1 MQQYQDL
8 VRQVLADG
16 HFKGDRTGTG
26 TRSIFGAQMRFDL
39 SKGFPLCTTKKVP
52 FRSVLSE
59 LLWFL
64 MGSTNVNDLRAI
76 LHGEEFRNDWS
87 KKTIWDDNAVNQ
99 GQALGYEDGELG
111 PVYGAQWVHWKTQW
125 TQPIPKL
132 RDGLQKTYLNV
143 ANGKN
148 KEHHPLKKVWEGMI
162 ARCYDKN
169 SISYPL
175 YGGRGVYVCDPWL
188 EFEVFAQDVA
198 WLKNYDK
205 KEASGD
211 SFEYQLDK
219 DILGDGYEYSPARC
233 MWATAKENV
242 EATLRT
248 VYTVEKDGEEYQ
260 FTNITDFC
268 RLHSVEPKNF
278 SDLWTGNKNA
288 KTRGGFRLV
297 GIEHLAPPQRV
308 GEINQILQVIHEIKT
323 NPNSRR
329 LVVSAWNVMDLNR
342 MALPPCHCLFQFYVH
357 DGKLSCQ
364 LYQRSADL
372 FLGVP
377 FNIASY
383 ALLVHIIA
391 QVCNLQAGEFIWT
404 GGDVHL
410 YENHVDQAYELLS
423 REPRSLPT
431 LVMKNRLQDFDQFT
445 MDDFAVVGYDPHPT
459 IKAPMAI

>member
-64 MGSTNVNDLRAI
+64 MGSANVNVLRGI
-76 LHGEEFRNDWS
+76 LHGGENMDSTDPKHR
-87 KKTIWDDNAVNQ
+87 TIWDDNYENQAV
-99 GQALGYEDGELG
+99 ALGYGGGDLG
-111 PVYGAQWVHWKTQW
+111 PIYGSQWRNWF
-125 TQPIPKL
+125 
-132 RDGLQKTYLNV
+132 
-143 ANGKN
+143 
-148 KEHHPLKKVWEGMI
+148 
-162 ARCYDKN
+162 
-169 SISYPL
+169 
-175 YGGRGVYVCDPWL
+175 GVEND
-188 EFEVFAQDVA
+188 E
-198 WLKNYDK
+198 
-205 KEASGD
+205 SG
-211 SFEYQLDK
+211 Q
-219 DILGDGYEYSPARC
+219 IG
-233 MWATAKENV
+233 
-242 EATLRT
+242 T
-248 VYTVEKDGEEYQ
+248 VD
-260 FTNITDFC
+260 
-268 RLHSVEPKNF
+268 
-278 SDLWTGNKNA
+278 
-288 KTRGGFRLV
+288 
-297 GIEHLAPPQRV
+297 
-308 GEINQILQVIHEIKT
+308 QILQVIHEIKT

-329 LVVSAWNVMDLNR
+329 MVVSAWNVMDLNR

-391 QVCNLQAGEFIWT
+391 QVCNLQVGEFIWT

-410 YENHVDQAYELLS
+410 YENHVEQAYALLR

-431 LVMKNRLQDFDQFT
+431 LVMKNRLQDFDKFT
-445 MDDFAVVGYDPHPT
+445 MDDFAVVGYDPHPP